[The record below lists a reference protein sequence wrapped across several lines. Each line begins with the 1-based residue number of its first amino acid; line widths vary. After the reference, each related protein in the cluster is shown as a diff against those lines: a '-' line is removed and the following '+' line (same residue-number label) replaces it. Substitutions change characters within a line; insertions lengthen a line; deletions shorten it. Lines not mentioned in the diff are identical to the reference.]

1 MKTKNIKYFCFG
13 LMMVAVCASAIQ
25 KAFHIFS
32 VPHLYGASVYT
43 DKPKFKIEDW
53 ISNYYQINY
62 EKNLEENFGFRN
74 DLVRLNNQLDYSI
87 FRKSNS
93 NEVVIGKKGYLFQQG
108 YIDAYL
114 GKKSLTEDGMQQQ
127 LNVLQQL
134 SDSIEKHDTKLVV
147 VLAPGKA
154 SFFPEY
160 LPSFDFKKTKNN
172 YEKILALKNNYTY
185 DIVDLNAEFLNLK
198 NKTQYPL
205 YSQQGIHWTNYGA
218 YLGMDKLI
226 KHIEAK
232 TKINLPDYHV
242 AGFIEAIKPNTDYD
256 LGELLNVIYELPHY
270 RTFQPKIVN
279 DSNIQVQPKLNVLFV
294 GDSYFWNLEH
304 TKLIQHVFANY
315 NFWYYSKSIYPVST
329 TTPTPVLTLNI
340 VSKIHDYD
348 YVIFVQTEQNY
359 DHLGFDFAGDYLEQ
373 TASMKNYRDTL
384 NYYFLNNSKSKFS
397 TSILNESNAGLLA
410 DSLVNFKYDKI
421 AEIIKTMYDKN
432 EWLEQLKQ
440 KAKSE
445 NVSLERKV
453 KDDALWIFEKDFDI
467 TKK

>member
-134 SDSIEKHDTKLVV
+134 SDSIEKHHTKLVV

-160 LPSFDFKKTKNN
+160 LPSFDFKK
-172 YEKILALKNNYTY
+172 
-185 DIVDLNAEFLNLK
+185 
-198 NKTQYPL
+198 
-205 YSQQGIHWTNYGA
+205 
-218 YLGMDKLI
+218 
-226 KHIEAK
+226 
-232 TKINLPDYHV
+232 
-242 AGFIEAIKPNTDYD
+242 
-256 LGELLNVIYELPHY
+256 
-270 RTFQPKIVN
+270 
-279 DSNIQVQPKLNVLFV
+279 
-294 GDSYFWNLEH
+294 
-304 TKLIQHVFANY
+304 
-315 NFWYYSKSIYPVST
+315 
-329 TTPTPVLTLNI
+329 
-340 VSKIHDYD
+340 
-348 YVIFVQTEQNY
+348 
-359 DHLGFDFAGDYLEQ
+359 
-373 TASMKNYRDTL
+373 
-384 NYYFLNNSKSKFS
+384 
-397 TSILNESNAGLLA
+397 
-410 DSLVNFKYDKI
+410 
-421 AEIIKTMYDKN
+421 
-432 EWLEQLKQ
+432 LKQ
-440 KAKSE
+440 
-445 NVSLERKV
+445 L
-453 KDDALWIFEKDFDI
+453 
-467 TKK
+467 